1 MCAPRQFLPALL
13 QRLPGAQPQRAG
25 VPLQLIDSTTFFS
38 GSPHGPRFADE
49 HRNRWYAYERPAVAS
64 VTADPGAIAPALPLP
79 SRPDAAPPAAGS
91 SNAFA
96 DLLDGTTPP
105 TASQPQSAAT
115 SPGQSGAPATSGNG
129 SAQLAATGVAT
140 AGPRAGKD
148 DGGKDTSEQLPAVDV
163 TLLAGLALQPL
174 ALAAPPNADQ
184 TPATLQDPHDACTAP
199 APATGGAASDTPSD
213 RKAAHAASG

>member
-96 DLLDGTTPP
+96 DLLDETTPP

-115 SPGQSGAPATSGNG
+115 SPGQGGGPAGSGNA
-129 SAQLAATGVAT
+129 SAEPARDGAAT
-140 AGPRAGKD
+140 AGPRTGKD
-148 DGGKDTSEQLPAVDV
+148 EGGQETDEQRPALDV
-163 TLLAGLALQPL
+163 TLVAGLSLSPL
-174 ALAAPPNADQ
+174 ALAAPPTADQ
-184 TPATLQDPHDACTAP
+184 PPAGSQALQGAPTDPPLGPDGDATEKP
-199 APATGGAASDTPSD
+199 
-213 RKAAHAASG
+213 